1 MHGHKTICHFS
12 NLLQKKKRL
21 KKISEINSNKELG
34 TTACSRHSIKKQN
47 KRVNGPEVETEQ
59 KKGKIG
65 LGRVD
70 VMLHDLTQASLI
82 FPLLSQYIAP
92 FTVALC
98 FTS

>member
-1 MHGHKTICHFS
+1 M
-12 NLLQKKKRL
+12 N
-21 KKISEINSNKELG
+21 
-34 TTACSRHSIKKQN
+34 
-47 KRVNGPEVETEQ
+47 VPEVETEQ
-59 KKGKIG
+59 KQGKIG